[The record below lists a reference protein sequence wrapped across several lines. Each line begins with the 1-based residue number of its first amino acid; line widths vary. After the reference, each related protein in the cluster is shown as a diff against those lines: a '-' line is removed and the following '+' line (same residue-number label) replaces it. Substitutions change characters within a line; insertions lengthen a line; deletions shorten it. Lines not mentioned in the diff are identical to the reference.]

1 MEKEKQPEDV
11 IDKLQTEVKEKV
23 EINWFVYCTYTS
35 SIIGIKE
42 SEKKRFKD
50 SMSLS
55 NQSMYFMIWVYCVF

>member
-23 EINWFVYCTYTS
+23 EINCFVYCTYTS

-42 SEKKRFKD
+42 SEKKRIKD
-50 SMSLS
+50 EMSLS
-55 NQSMYFMIWVYCVF
+55 NQCIL

>member
-23 EINWFVYCTYTS
+23 EINCFVYCTYTS
-35 SIIGIKE
+35 SLIGIKE

-50 SMSLS
+50 
-55 NQSMYFMIWVYCVF
+55 